1 MTAGKDTFYVS
12 TPIYYAND
20 VPHIG
25 HAYTTVA
32 ADVVARWRRLN
43 GDRVFFLTGT
53 DEHGQKVA
61 QAAADRGVDP
71 QRHVD
76 EINPRWH
83 EMNELLRISNDDFI
97 RTTEPRHTTR
107 VQEFMQRLY
116 DQGDL
121 YTATYAG
128 PYCVRCEAY
137 YTPEELLDGDDAS
150 GDGPTSSSAA
160 VGDGLCPIHRR
171 PVERLEQENWFFRLS
186 KYGDRLL
193 ALYDERPDFV
203 RPAVRLNEVRS
214 FVAAGLEDISASRS
228 AFDWGVAVPWQPG
241 HVFYVWFDALLNYIT
256 AVGYGDGGDEF
267 DRRWPADV
275 QLIGKD
281 ILRFHAVYWPAM
293 LMAAGVEVPQQV
305 FAHGFL
311 LVGGEK
317 MGKSNATGIAP
328 AELVDHFGR
337 DCYRYYF
344 LREISFGHDGTFSW
358 ESMADRY
365 TADLANDLG
374 NLANRVLTMV
384 GSYCDG
390 VVPEPA
396 GEPGEPE
403 ARLAKDLA
411 TATAGMQALDRLDFS
426 GALADLWTFVSGVNR
441 YVEARAPWAQR
452 KAGDSDGLH
461 TTLYTCVDA
470 LRVIAVLIS
479 PVMPDAAE
487 ALWAMLGSDEGLDA
501 QRFPAAAAQGGLPV
515 GASTTRGPLLFPRLD
530 DD

>member
-1 MTAGKDTFYVS
+1 MSSGKDTFYVT

-32 ADVVARWRRLN
+32 ADVLARWRRLN

-61 QAAADRGVDP
+61 LAAAERNVEP
-71 QRHVD
+71 QAHVD

-83 EMNELLRISNDDFI
+83 EMLSLLRISNDDFI
-97 RTTEPRHTTR
+97 RTTEPRHTRR
-107 VQEFMQRLY
+107 VQDFMQRLY

-137 YTPEELLDGDDAS
+137 YTTEELIDGE
-150 GDGPTSSSAA
+150 
-160 VGDGLCPIHRR
+160 LCPIHRL

-186 KYGDRLL
+186 NYAGDLL
-193 ALYDERPDFV
+193 RLYDERPDFV
-203 RPAVRLNEVRS
+203 RPQTRLNEVRS

-228 AFDWGVAVPWQPG
+228 AFEWGVPVPWEPG

-256 AVGYGDGGDEF
+256 AAGFGADDEEF
-267 DRRWPADV
+267 ARRWPADV
-275 QLIGKD
+275 HLIGKD

-293 LMAAGVEVPQQV
+293 LMAAGVEVPRQV

-328 AELVDHFGR
+328 QELVAHFGR

-344 LREISFGHDGTFSW
+344 LRELSFGQDGTFSW

-374 NLANRVLTMV
+374 NLVNRVLNMV
-384 GSYCDG
+384 GSYCEA
-390 VVPEPA
+390 VVPEPT
-396 GEPGEPE
+396 GEPGEAE
-403 ARLAKDLA
+403 ARLAEDLA
-411 TATAGMQALDRLDFS
+411 TATGGLQAFDRLDFQ
-426 GALADLWTFVSGVNR
+426 GGLADLWTFVSGVNR
-441 YVEARAPWAQR
+441 YVEARAPWALR
-452 KAGDSDGLH
+452 KAGDTAGLH
-461 TTLYTCVDA
+461 RALYICVDA
-470 LRVIAVLIS
+470 LRIIAVLIS

-487 ALWAMLGSDEGLDA
+487 ALWAKLGLSEDLWDQRLPRAATQGLLRA
-501 QRFPAAAAQGGLPV
+501 GTV
-515 GASTTRGPLLFPRLD
+515 TTRGDVLFPRLED
-530 DD
+530 R

>member
-1 MTAGKDTFYVS
+1 MTAAKDTFYIT

-32 ADVVARWRRLN
+32 ADVLARWRRLN

-61 QAAADRGVDP
+61 QAAAERGVPP
-71 QRHVD
+71 QQHVD

-83 EMNELLRISNDDFI
+83 DMIELLDISNDDFI
-97 RTTEPRHTTR
+97 RTTEPRHTAR

-137 YTPEELLDGDDAS
+137 YTVEELIDPPPS
-150 GDGPTSSSAA
+150 GSDA
-160 VGDGLCPIHRR
+160 VGPQDGLCPIHRR

-186 KYGDRLL
+186 KYADALL
-193 ALYDERPDFV
+193 ALYDEHPEFV
-203 RPAVRLNEVRS
+203 RPAARLNEVRS

-228 AFDWGVAVPWQPG
+228 AFDWGVSVPWEPG

-256 AVGYGDGGDEF
+256 AAGYGDSEAF
-267 DRRWPADV
+267 ERRWPADV
-275 QLIGKD
+275 HLIGKD

-293 LMAAGVEVPQQV
+293 LLAAGLEVPRQV

-328 AELVDHFGR
+328 AELVEHFGV

-344 LREISFGHDGTFSW
+344 LRELSFGQDGTFSW
-358 ESMADRY
+358 ESMTDRY

-374 NLANRVLTMV
+374 NLANRVLNMV
-384 GSYCDG
+384 GSYCDAT
-390 VVPEPA
+390 VPEPTGPT
-396 GEPGEPE
+396 GEAEG
-403 ARLAKDLA
+403 RLRADLA
-411 TATAGMQALDRLDFS
+411 TATAGLAAFDRLDFK
-426 GALADLWTFVSGVNR
+426 GGLQDLWTFVSGVNR
-441 YVEARAPWAQR
+441 YVEARAPWKQR
-452 KAGDSDGLH
+452 KDGDIDGLH

-470 LRVIAVLIS
+470 LRIIAVLIS
-479 PVMPDAAE
+479 PVMPDAAQR
-487 ALWAMLGSDEGLDA
+487 LWDKLGMDEGLA
-501 QRFPAAAAQGGLPV
+501 EQRLPKAAAPGGLPV
-515 GASTTRGPLLFPRLD
+515 GVRTDRGDVLFPRLVEA
-530 DD
+530 

>member
-1 MTAGKDTFYVS
+1 MTAAKDTFYVT

-32 ADVVARWRRLN
+32 ADVLARWRRLH

-71 QRHVD
+71 QQHVD
-76 EINPRWH
+76 GINPRWH
-83 EMNELLRISNDDFI
+83 EMNRLLRISNDDFI
-97 RTTEPRHTTR
+97 RTTESRHTKR
-107 VQEFMQRLY
+107 VQEFMQHLY
-116 DQGDL
+116 DNGDL

-137 YTPEELLDGDDAS
+137 YTIEELLDGE
-150 GDGPTSSSAA
+150 
-160 VGDGLCPIHRR
+160 LCPIHRK

-186 KYGDRLL
+186 RYADALL
-193 ALYDERPDFV
+193 DLYDRRPDFV
-203 RPAVRLNEVRS
+203 RPAARLNEVRS

-228 AFDWGVAVPWQPG
+228 AFDWGVPVPWEPG

-256 AVGYGDGGDEF
+256 AAGYGDSGEF
-267 DRRWPADV
+267 ERRWPADV
-275 QLIGKD
+275 HLIGKD

-293 LMAAGVEVPQQV
+293 LLAAGVEVPRQI

-328 AELVDHFGR
+328 AQLVDHFGR

-358 ESMADRY
+358 ESMTERY

-374 NLANRVLTMV
+374 NLVNRVLNMV
-384 GSYCDG
+384 VSYCDG
-390 VVPEPA
+390 VVPRPTA
-396 GEPGEPE
+396 ATAAPE
-403 ARLAKDLA
+403 ARLSEDLA
-411 TATAGMQALDRLDFS
+411 VATAGLQAFDRLDFKR
-426 GALADLWTFVSGVNR
+426 GLADLWVFVSGVNR

-452 KAGDSDGLH
+452 KAGDRDGLH

-470 LRVIAVLIS
+470 LRILAVLIL

-487 ALWAMLGSDEGLDA
+487 ALWAKLGLDDDLHR
-501 QRFPAAAAQGGLPV
+501 QRLPQAAAQGQLPV
-515 GASTTRGPLLFPRLD
+515 GARTTRGDVLFPRLD
-530 DD
+530 DA

>member
-1 MTAGKDTFYVS
+1 MTAAKDTFYIT

-32 ADVVARWRRLN
+32 ADVLARWRRLN

-83 EMNELLRISNDDFI
+83 DMNRLLRISNDDFI
-97 RTTEPRHTTR
+97 RTTDPRHTKR

-116 DQGDL
+116 DRGDL
-121 YTATYAG
+121 YTATYTG
-128 PYCVRCEAY
+128 PYCVRCEGY
-137 YTPEELLDGDDAS
+137 YTIEELLDG
-150 GDGPTSSSAA
+150 
-160 VGDGLCPIHRR
+160 GLCPIHRK

-186 KYGDRLL
+186 RYADALL
-193 ALYDERPDFV
+193 DLYDRHPDFV
-203 RPAVRLNEVRS
+203 RPAARLNEVRS
-214 FVAAGLEDISASRS
+214 FVAAGLDDISASRS
-228 AFDWGVAVPWQPG
+228 AFDWGVPVPWEPG

-256 AVGYGDGGDEF
+256 ASGYGDSDEF
-267 DRRWPADV
+267 ARRWPADV
-275 QLIGKD
+275 HLIGKD

-293 LMAAGVEVPQQV
+293 LMAAGVEVPRQI

-328 AELVDHFGR
+328 AQLVEHFGR

-358 ESMADRY
+358 ESMSDRY
-365 TADLANDLG
+365 TADLANALG
-374 NLANRVLTMV
+374 NLVNRVLNMV

-390 VVPEPA
+390 VVPEPTGA
-396 GEPGEPE
+396 TGEPE
-403 ARLAKDLA
+403 ARLFEDLA
-411 TATAGMQALDRLDFS
+411 VATDGLEAFDRLDFQR
-426 GALADLWTFVSGVNR
+426 GLADLWTFVSGVNR

-470 LRVIAVLIS
+470 LRIIAVLIL

-487 ALWAMLGSDEGLDA
+487 ALWAKLGIGDDLHGL
-501 QRFPAAAAQGGLPV
+501 RLPRAATRGMLPV
-515 GASTTRGPLLFPRLD
+515 GARTTRGDVLFPRLD
-530 DD
+530 DT

>member
-1 MTAGKDTFYVS
+1 MSSAKDTYYVT

-32 ADVVARWRRLN
+32 ADVLARWRRLN

-61 QAAADRGVDP
+61 QAAAERGVSP
-71 QRHVD
+71 QQHVD
-76 EINPRWH
+76 EIYPRWH
-83 EMNELLRISNDDFI
+83 EMNDLLQISNDDFI
-97 RTTEPRHTTR
+97 RTTEPRHTAR
-107 VQEFMQRLY
+107 VQEFMQRLN

-137 YTPEELLDGDDAS
+137 YTVEELIDGE
-150 GDGPTSSSAA
+150 
-160 VGDGLCPIHRR
+160 LCPIHRR

-186 KYGDRLL
+186 SYTDRLL
-193 ALYDERPDFV
+193 ALYDEHPEFV
-203 RPAVRLNEVRS
+203 RPAARLNEVRS
-214 FVAAGLEDISASRS
+214 FVASGLEDISASRS
-228 AFDWGVAVPWQPG
+228 AFDWGVPVPWEPG

-256 AVGYGDGGDEF
+256 AAGYGESDEF

-275 QLIGKD
+275 HLIGKD

-293 LMAAGVEVPQQV
+293 LMAAGVEVPRQV

-328 AELVDHFGR
+328 QQLVDHFGL

-344 LREISFGHDGTFSW
+344 LRELSFGQDGTFSW
-358 ESMADRY
+358 ESMTDRY

-374 NLANRVLTMV
+374 NLANRVLNMV
-384 GSYCDG
+384 GSYCG
-390 VVPEPA
+390 GAVPEPTGPA
-396 GEPGEPE
+396 DEPE
-403 ARLAKDLA
+403 ARLSVDLA
-411 TATAGMQALDRLDFS
+411 TATGGLAVFDKLDFKS
-426 GALADLWTFVSGVNR
+426 GLQDLWTFVSGVNR

-452 KAGDSDGLH
+452 KAGDTDGLH

-470 LRVIAVLIS
+470 LRIIAVLIS
-479 PVMPDAAE
+479 PVMPDAAQR
-487 ALWAMLGSDEGLDA
+487 LWAKLGIDEDLSG
-501 QRFPAAAAQGGLPV
+501 QRLPKAAAQGGLPV
-515 GASTTRGPLLFPRLD
+515 GVRTDRGTVLFPRLED
-530 DD
+530 D